1 MAASIL
7 FHKMA
12 VSILFHKMAVSIP
25 FHEMAVS
32 IPFHEMAVSIPFHEM
47 AISIPSRHPALTE
60 RVPID
65 AADNDVDGS
74 QDGLAGPGEPVPEP
88 QLADIHINYLFH
100 VVQAS
105 NNAPS
110 NPRAR
115 KRRAGTSTA
124 TDDLPKTMK
133 LEAKDNKIIITWPV
147 NNFNL
152 SQFKRE
158 VIDALRHNVNEW
170 LAVHAQDLENNGH
183 LTWQVAIKNGG
194 VFAAVHNQ
202 VLLPANN
209 IFEQFLNA
217 AGGLHESKMKTCT
230 LIQEDPKIVA
240 QNEKAFK
247 QLKAHHAPDNTEST
261 PTQEPTARASAGAA
275 LHDIIRDIYA
285 AHDPCERLSHLSEA
299 PVCINPEDPNE
310 YFVITCFKADAW
322 ARAIRRNPGEGPSN
336 QQPPQSNQPAQARI
350 APSAPESVTET
361 GISTESSLSQET
373 RDQLI
378 NRYILQQAQL
388 APPLV
393 PAYQPAFQGYQ
404 FGHPP
409 SWYPQQPSQPPYFA
423 HPTIPQHGSMPS
435 AINPPFT
442 PAFPGQAFPGQPYH
456 QAFPNQQQPEASPA
470 PSDHGAPID
479 DFIPFAQLGPNPTLV
494 IDGLNQ
500 LGITHWTLLQHV
512 NLEELISVN
521 IPLAQARAL
530 MLAYKRYSQ
539 HLKKIAGASG
549 SK

>member
-1 MAASIL
+1 
-7 FHKMA
+7 
-12 VSILFHKMAVSIP
+12 
-25 FHEMAVS
+25 
-32 IPFHEMAVSIPFHEM
+32 
-47 AISIPSRHPALTE
+47 
-60 RVPID
+60 
-65 AADNDVDGS
+65 
-74 QDGLAGPGEPVPEP
+74 
-88 QLADIHINYLFH
+88 
-100 VVQAS
+100 
-105 NNAPS
+105 
-110 NPRAR
+110 
-115 KRRAGTSTA
+115 
-124 TDDLPKTMK
+124 MK

-158 VIDALRHNVNEW
+158 VIDALRHNVNKW

-322 ARAIRRNPGEGPSN
+322 ARAIRRNPGEV
-336 QQPPQSNQPAQARI
+336 
-350 APSAPESVTET
+350 SVT
-361 GISTESSLSQET
+361 I
-373 RDQLI
+373 
-378 NRYILQQAQL
+378 
-388 APPLV
+388 PPR
-393 PAYQPAFQGYQ
+393 G
-404 FGHPP
+404 
-409 SWYPQQPSQPPYFA
+409 
-423 HPTIPQHGSMPS
+423 
-435 AINPPFT
+435 FT
-442 PAFPGQAFPGQPYH
+442 Y
-456 QAFPNQQQPEASPA
+456 
-470 PSDHGAPID
+470 
-479 DFIPFAQLGPNPTLV
+479 
-494 IDGLNQ
+494 
-500 LGITHWTLLQHV
+500 
-512 NLEELISVN
+512 
-521 IPLAQARAL
+521 
-530 MLAYKRYSQ
+530 
-539 HLKKIAGASG
+539 
-549 SK
+549 